1 MKTSTPNNNPGHVLI
16 PYPLEK
22 AKALEQYC
30 FKKGISLEE
39 KGVEFLDT
47 LYKKTVPKAVQE
59 YIEESEESTL
69 KEP

>member
-1 MKTSTPNNNPGHVLI
+1 VKTPTPNNNQGHILI

-22 AKALEQYC
+22 AKALKQYC
-30 FKKGISLEE
+30 LKKDINLDE
-39 KGVEFLDT
+39 KGVEFLDA
-47 LYKKTVPKAVQE
+47 LYKKVVPKAVQE